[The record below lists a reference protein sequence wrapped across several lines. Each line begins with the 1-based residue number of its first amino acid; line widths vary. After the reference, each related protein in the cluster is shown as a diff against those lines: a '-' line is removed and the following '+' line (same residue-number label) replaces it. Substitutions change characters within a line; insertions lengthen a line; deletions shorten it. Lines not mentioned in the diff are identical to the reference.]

1 MIILLVFR
9 QGGGLIAVFADIRL
23 VKEKIAIY
31 MGRGRRGILTKHRG
45 VRLKKK
51 KTKHRGEYAMHP
63 LG

>member
-9 QGGGLIAVFADIRL
+9 QGGGLIAVFADIRF

-51 KTKHRGEYAMHP
+51 KTKHRGKYAMHP

>member
-9 QGGGLIAVFADIRL
+9 QGGGLIAAFADIRF

-31 MGRGRRGILTKHRG
+31 MGRGCRGILTKHRG